1 MKKRAISNYAE
12 MISIIWTM
20 QANQDI
26 MLPDGWKAHGMRDL
40 LLQLE
45 LVLIWRQG
53 DTAVFKIVSDQ
64 THSH

>member
-1 MKKRAISNYAE
+1 

-53 DTAVFKIVSDQ
+53 GTAVFKIVSDQ